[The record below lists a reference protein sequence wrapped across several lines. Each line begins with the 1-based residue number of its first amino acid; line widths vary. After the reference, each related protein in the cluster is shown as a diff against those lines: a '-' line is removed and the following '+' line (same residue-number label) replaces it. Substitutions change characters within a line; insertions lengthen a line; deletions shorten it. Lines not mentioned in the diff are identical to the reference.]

1 MIGHLQHMSL
11 KIAEHAEQLA
21 QSITAS
27 QIERYPIQRKIEQE
41 LLGVREKLV
50 KMYGRTLMMNEEER
64 LATLKEW
71 GEVVGSQLAKY
82 EIISLDM
89 TLREVP
95 YYREYIGEV
104 IKNEMLV
111 LDLSGTEIYELIG
124 VLDRSLNDSVYF
136 FSVPFVQYE
145 KERLRISQT
154 IASELIVPIVSITD
168 QIAILPI
175 VGTIDDNRAGI
186 LQEQVLESA
195 IELRLETLIIDL
207 SGLNTTDTYII
218 QQLYNL
224 FDTLTL
230 LGIRPIVS
238 GISPAIAQT
247 LVNLG
252 LTFGRIKSFATL
264 KQALS
269 HIG

>member
-1 MIGHLQHMSL
+1 MEYLQHMSL
-11 KIAEHAEQLA
+11 KIAENAEQLA
-21 QSITAS
+21 QSITES
-27 QIERYPIQRKIEQE
+27 QNEHYPIQRKIERE
-41 LLGVREKLV
+41 LLQVREKLM
-50 KMYGRTLMMNEEER
+50 KMYGKTLVMDEEER

-95 YYREYIGEV
+95 YYREYIGKV
-104 IKNEMLV
+104 IKNEMPV
-111 LDLSGTEIYELIG
+111 LGLSGEEMYELIG
-124 VLDRSLNDSVYF
+124 ALDRSLNDFVYY

-154 IASELIVPIVSITD
+154 IALELSVPIVSITD
-168 QIAILPI
+168 QIAILPLG
-175 VGTIDDNRAGI
+175 GTIDDNRAGI

-195 IELRLETLIIDL
+195 LKLKVETLIIDL
-207 SGLNTTDTYII
+207 SGLYTTDTYII

-230 LGIRPIVS
+230 LGIQPIVS

-264 KQALS
+264 KQALAHS
-269 HIG
+269 R